1 MQSSLVV
8 QPSPRPVALREV
20 ASVIFRRKEL
30 LSILFFATI
39 GVALCLAFFL
49 PNQYESS
56 AKLLVQRA
64 RADALISPERT
75 VNYQPPSEQVSE
87 ADLDSELELLRTH
100 DILRK
105 VVLENGLAGSQPS
118 SAEVDRA
125 VEELTKHLKVEPINK
140 SNVIGLNYK
149 SDNPELSANVL
160 NSLILLYLEKHKQV
174 RRSGREYQ
182 FFAQQ
187 AEIYKKQL
195 EAVEKQIAQTTFVAP
210 QLTRD
215 QMVGKRADLKAAAN
229 ATEAEI
235 AETEH
240 RIASLKE
247 LEKSTPERLITSK
260 KVSDNP
266 QLLQNLKG
274 TLLTLQLQRDQ
285 LTAKYQPTYRP
296 VQDLDKRIAD
306 TKAAIAQE
314 ESQPL
319 HEETTDQNTAYEW
332 IRTEMAKA
340 QAQLQGLLG
349 RRKADAVL
357 LASDKENLHSLNAQS
372 IQEQDLQRK
381 AKTAE
386 TNYLLY
392 SQKREEARI
401 SDELDANK
409 ILNVVVVQKA
419 FVPATHVHR
428 RSKIMLAGFGAAV
441 FLSLAAVLLAD
452 FFDPKFRSAD
462 EVTAC
467 LNLPVLASFSGSYD
481 IPDMPRIET
490 DGTGEGAKSESV

>member
-1 MQSSLVV
+1 MQSALIV
-8 QPSPRPVALREV
+8 QSAPQPVALREV
-20 ASVIFRRKEL
+20 ASVMFRRKGL
-30 LSILFFATI
+30 LSIVFFATI
-39 GVALCLAFFL
+39 GAALCLAFLL
-49 PNQYESS
+49 PSQYQSS

-64 RADALISPERT
+64 RADAVISPERT
-75 VNYQPPSEQVSE
+75 VNYQPPSEEVSE

-105 VVLENGLAGSQPS
+105 VVLENELAGADPTD
-118 SAEVDRA
+118 AEVDQA
-125 VEELTKHLKVEPINK
+125 VERLNTKLKVDPIKK
-140 SNVIGLNYK
+140 SNVIGLSYK
-149 SDNPELSANVL
+149 SDDPKVSANVL
-160 NSLILLYLEKHKQV
+160 NSLIALYLSKHQQV
-174 RRSGREYQ
+174 RRSGREYK
-182 FFAQQ
+182 FFEQQ

-195 EAVEKQIAQTTFVAP
+195 ADAEKQIADAKFVAP

-215 QMVGKRADLKAAAN
+215 QMVGKRADLRASAN
-229 ATEAEI
+229 ETEAEI
-235 AETEH
+235 AEMEK

-247 LEKSTPERLITSK
+247 LEKSTPERLVTEK
-260 KVSDNP
+260 RVSDNP
-266 QLLQNLKG
+266 QLLQNLKA

-296 VQDLDKRIAD
+296 VVDLDKRIAD
-306 TKAAIAQE
+306 TKAAIARE

-319 HEETTDQNTAYEW
+319 HEETTNQNTAFEW

-349 RRKADAVL
+349 RRKANEML
-357 LASDKENLHSLNAQS
+357 LANDGQNLHNLNAES
-372 IQEQDLQRK
+372 IQEQDLVRK

-386 TNYLLY
+386 ANYLLY

-419 FVPATHVHR
+419 FVPATHVHQ
-428 RSKIMLAGFGAAV
+428 RSKIMLAGLGAAL
-441 FLSLAAVLLAD
+441 FLSLAAALLAD

-462 EVTAC
+462 EVAAY
-467 LNLPVLASFSGSYD
+467 LNVPVLAS
-481 IPDMPRIET
+481 IPGPNELPRLEAAVPA
-490 DGTGEGAKSESV
+490 DEVEDKSA